1 MAGLNIPLREDLKIP
16 RSDNS
21 LSLLTSWQRDENEIM
36 VSGPRNCS
44 KTLLCLWYVLTIHQ
58 LVPNLKSALLR
69 SEYKSI
75 TSTVLRTIRDRLLR
89 YPFADERN
97 PFTLYGGEN
106 RPEHITFANG
116 GQMDFRGLDGKGK
129 ALGAEYDLIYIN
141 QAERETRPEVWGDI
155 LGTIAGGRG
164 RNWRGPKGERY
175 WQLIADANP
184 STPYHFLYKR
194 KEAGKIAWLDF
205 THKDNPTF
213 YNWKLDKWYKHGLE
227 TIEALKN
234 SYDGYSYQRMVEG
247 KWVAAEGMVYP
258 QFKQS
263 HIKPLK
269 REMFGA
275 GTRWYASIDWGG
287 TSMTAVCIYAVVDDR
302 YYIFKEF
309 CRAQMMVSDVLDSIN
324 RIQRDYNIPQ
334 FHSVFVDHNSEHVLQ
349 CQNRGLLIELADKSV
364 VEGIETVRRIIRE
377 DRLIVNKDSIDE
389 RDPNSPDSP
398 QGFAEEVMAY
408 AYRAPGERTLSGLD
422 ELPVKKND
430 HSCDAVRYALH
441 SLEGSV
447 LELPDFTMFA
457 IDIS

>member
-1 MAGLNIPLREDLKIP
+1 MTGLNIPLREDLKKPI
-16 RSDNS
+16 SENS
-21 LSLLTSWQRDENEIM
+21 QRLLTSWQREDHEIM
-36 VSGPRNCS
+36 VSGPRNCA

-58 LVPNLKSALLR
+58 YVPNLKSVLLR

-89 YPFADERN
+89 YPFAHDNN

-106 RPEHITFANG
+106 RPEHITFDNG

-141 QAERETRPEVWGDI
+141 QAERETRPDVYGDV

-164 RNWRGPKGERY
+164 RNWRGTNGERY

-194 KEAGKIAWLDF
+194 KEAGKIAWIDF

-213 YNWKLDKWYKHGLE
+213 YNWNIGKWYKHGIE
-227 TIEALKN
+227 TVDALKRI
-234 SYDGYSYQRMVEG
+234 YDGYSYQRMVEG

-263 HIKPLK
+263 HIKPLN

-287 TSMTAVCIYAVVDDR
+287 TSMTAVCIYAVVGDE
-302 YYIFKEF
+302 YFIFKEY
-309 CRAQMMVSDVLDSIN
+309 CRAQTMVSDILDAIKSI
-324 RIQRDYNIPQ
+324 RKRYHIPE
-334 FHSVFVDHNSEHVLQ
+334 FLSVFVDHNAEHVLQ
-349 CQNRGLLIELADKSV
+349 CQNRGLPIELADKSV
-364 VEGIETVRRIIRE
+364 EEGIETVRRIIRE
-377 DRLIVNKDSIDE
+377 DRLTINKYSIDE
-389 RDPNSPDSP
+389 RDPNSSDLP

-408 AYRAPGERTLSGLD
+408 AYRAPGERTLSGKD
-422 ELPVKKND
+422 EVPVKVND

-447 LELPDFTMFA
+447 LELPDFDMFG
-457 IDIS
+457 IDVS